1 MGRAGDMITT
11 DCRPVAPEAQ
21 AGIGLRSPHV
31 GEVMATRPVLAF
43 LEVHAENY
51 MGGGPARAAIERLR
65 RDYPV
70 SVHGVGL
77 SLGGGDELDL
87 RHLVRLKRLVERIEP
102 LLVSEHLAWSVAGG
116 AYFNHLLPLPYD
128 AESLD
133 VVCRRVVRAQETLGR
148 RILVENPSTYLRF
161 ERSPIAEP
169 EFLSALVRTTGC
181 GLLLDVNNVHVSC
194 RNFDED
200 PDAYLAA
207 LDVDGVGE
215 IHLAGHAENEA
226 DGRTILIDDHGSP
239 VADPVWRLYVRA
251 LERFGATPTL
261 VEWDTSLPAL
271 SVLLDE
277 AAKAGCLLE
286 AARLRERDA
295 VAA

>member
-51 MGGGPARAAIERLR
+51 MGGGPALAALERLR

-87 RHLVRLKRLVERIEP
+87 RHLLVERIEP

-200 PDAYLAA
+200 PDVYLAA

-277 AAKAGCLLE
+277 AAKAGRLLE